1 MTHSSTLR
9 TSGRKK
15 FLKYL
20 RTDRPLHAKVA
31 PKPFKLAGCV
41 DSGDVCP
48 LEANEEGMEREGE
61 GDIM

>member
-1 MTHSSTLR
+1 M
-9 TSGRKK
+9 
-15 FLKYL
+15 KYL